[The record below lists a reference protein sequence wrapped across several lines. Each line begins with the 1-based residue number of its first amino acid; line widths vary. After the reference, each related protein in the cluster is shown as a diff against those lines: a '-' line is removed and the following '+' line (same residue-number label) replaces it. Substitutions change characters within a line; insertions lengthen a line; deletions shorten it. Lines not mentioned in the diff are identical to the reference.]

1 MYMRAFL
8 IALEKILK
16 KDHADIKLEFYLSRR
31 SKFVHMGLDEP
42 LITIP
47 NHNDIMEFLEKYW
60 EKKRRTI
67 NLNLH
72 NQDLYQLQ
80 SGNLIIL

>member
-8 IALEKILK
+8 IALEKVLK
-16 KDHADIKLEFYLSRR
+16 KDHADIKFEFYLWRR

>member
-8 IALEKILK
+8 IALEKVLK
-16 KDHADIKLEFYLSRR
+16 KDHADIKFEFYLSRR

>member
-8 IALEKILK
+8 IALEKVLK
-16 KDHADIKLEFYLSRR
+16 KDHANINFQFYLLRR

-42 LITIP
+42 LISIP
-47 NHNDIMEFLEKYW
+47 NLNDIMEFIEKYW
-60 EKKRRTI
+60 EEIKRTI

-72 NQDLYQLQ
+72 HKTNISY
-80 SGNLIIL
+80 